1 MTQKQQQRL
10 IGTLLLVFFIAVLA
24 YIVLSKVSQTES
36 DRQVPE
42 DEPIQFS
49 SVIEPVKDNDDDE
62 AMEID
67 ISSSE
72 EAFVEIEPDV
82 TGNST
87 SLPENFVTEPVQPEP
102 ETVAPEPAPVVPNSE
117 TTKAPEPKPEPVIPK
132 ADPAPKAPE
141 PKPSPAPIENK
152 PKPEPAPVPATT
164 ESSAS
169 AETASRWILQLGSFS
184 VEANATSLK
193 KQLEEI
199 GYKPMIEQTRSAG
212 NVIYRV
218 RLQPNS
224 DRATLEKTAESIR
237 NKLNLNTQIFP
248 YP

>member
-36 DRQVPE
+36 GKQVPE

-49 SVIEPVKDNDDDE
+49 SVIEPVKDNDDE
-62 AMEID
+62 AMEMD

-87 SLPENFVTEPVQPEP
+87 SLPENFVKEPVQP
-102 ETVAPEPAPVVPNSE
+102 ETVAPEPAPVVPKSE
-117 TTKAPEPKPEPVIPK
+117 PAPKAPESKPEPVIPK
-132 ADPAPKAPE
+132 AEPAPKAPE
-141 PKPSPAPIENK
+141 PKPSPAPIEK
-152 PKPEPAPVPATT
+152 KPEPAPVPAAT

-169 AETASRWILQLGSFS
+169 AETTSRWILQLGSFS

-218 RLQPNS
+218 RLQPNP